1 MQNAIKSSHFPDEET
16 ILAFKLISLSCF
28 TGEVMGLDSKTFAN
42 DPHSNEKRNDMI
54 KTARALLSAITRL
67 LCIADMADVYR
78 LLASLKLVSRCFTS
92 LGSRAT

>member
-1 MQNAIKSSHFPDEET
+1 
-16 ILAFKLISLSCF
+16 
-28 TGEVMGLDSKTFAN
+28 MGLDSKTFAN

-78 LLASLKLVSRCFTS
+78 LLASLRLVSNIEIHTATRGITS
-92 LGSRAT
+92 NCATEFCSTSGI